1 MANIMKILLVKYVVV
16 SILIIQVKSVMGGNQ
31 YIDSLEKELN
41 RQQAATK
48 QKVELLNRLS
58 FAYRSMNPGKTEA
71 LGHQALE
78 LSRELEYPQGK
89 GNAYQFIGISH
100 WFRGHYD
107 KAHKYLNKSI
117 QVHKQ
122 IDDLKGL
129 GQNYLNQGNIYNS
142 EGNHKMALK
151 HYFNALEN
159 GNKLGDKRIKGK
171 ALNNIGAI
179 YYDRGKYDKALKY
192 YKQSLSM
199 RKQINDRHGMSSC
212 FNNIGNVYDAK
223 NKTSQARKFFQ
234 KSLDL
239 KRKLNDKNG
248 IAHTLNNLG
257 TLERDI
263 GNLDSALQY
272 FEQSLEIKRE
282 MNDVE
287 GIVETRNNIGELLMK
302 KGKANQAKV
311 QFQKA
316 CQIAD
321 TIGAKRL
328 KLQSYANLVSADSSL
343 GNFKQA
349 LAHQNQYMN
358 LKGSLFNAKKSKQIA
373 AVEAKYQTAKKEA
386 QLEKNERQI
395 YLLSGGLVLILLL
408 ATVVIGYY
416 RHRQQSDKLRA
427 EKNEALAH
435 QRRLE
440 LDRKQK
446 ETELK
451 SIIEGQ
457 EIERKRMGEELHD
470 GIGARLASLKL
481 SISNKLSNNGQSN
494 GKTVEKGQLEK
505 EIDFVCQEVRAIS
518 HNLMPPTLLQN
529 SLTYA
534 IKDFINETNYTQPY
548 LNIDYDIFSEEQINK
563 ADKDL
568 QMSIYRIVQELIN
581 NVIKHANAT
590 QAHLQLV
597 AHEDYLNLILEDN
610 GKGFDPD
617 QIKEGVGLKNIQS
630 RVDILNGDL
639 KIESTIN
646 SGSLFNLNIPFDY
659 ATASTHHS

>member
-1 MANIMKILLVKYVVV
+1 MVKFLSGFFVIMIGLT
-16 SILIIQVKSVMGGNQ
+16 SVMADTP
-31 YIDSLEKELN
+31 YIDSLKRELN
-41 RQQAATK
+41 RQQEANK
-48 QKVELLNRLS
+48 QKVKLLNRLS
-58 FAYRSMNPGKTEA
+58 FAYRSMNPEKTEQF
-71 LGHQALE
+71 GHKALE
-78 LSRELEYPQGK
+78 LSRELEYSAGK

-100 WFRGHYD
+100 WFRGDYD

-122 IDDLKGL
+122 IDDLRGL
-129 GQNYLNQGNIYNS
+129 AQNYLNQGNIYHS

-159 GNKLGDKRIKGK
+159 GNKLADKGIKGK

-179 YYDRGKYDKALKY
+179 YYDRSQYDKALKY

-199 RKQINDRHGMSSC
+199 RKQINDKHGMSSC
-212 FNNIGNVYDAK
+212 FNNIANVYDTK
-223 NKTSQARKFFQ
+223 DKHSQARKFFT

-257 TLERDI
+257 TLEREV

-272 FEQSLEIKRE
+272 FDQSLAIKQAMR
-282 MNDVE
+282 DVE
-287 GIVETRNNIGELLMK
+287 GMVKTHNNIGELLMK
-302 KGKANQAKV
+302 RGNAGQAKV
-311 QFQKA
+311 NFQKA
-316 CQIAD
+316 GHIAD

-328 KLQSYANLVSADSSL
+328 ELQSFRNLVRADSAI

-349 LAHQNQYMN
+349 LAHQNQYIN
-358 LKGSLFNAKKSKQIA
+358 LKDSLFNAKKSKQIA
-373 AVEAKYQTAKKEA
+373 EIETKYQTAKKEA
-386 QLEKNERQI
+386 QLEKSENRI

-408 ATVVIGYY
+408 ATVVIVYY

-427 EKNEALAH
+427 EKNEALAY
-435 QRRLE
+435 QRQLE

-481 SISNKLSNNGQSN
+481 NITNKLSNYAETNGNSIELGN
-494 GKTVEKGQLEK
+494 LEK
-505 EIDFVCQEVRAIS
+505 EIDGLCQEVRTIA

-529 SLTYA
+529 SLTNA
-534 IKDFINETNYTQPY
+534 IKDYIKETNYNQPY
-548 LNIDYDIFSEEQINK
+548 LTIAYDIFSEERINK

-568 QMSIYRIVQELIN
+568 QMSIYRIIQELVN

-590 QAHLQLV
+590 QVHLQLI
-597 AHEDYLNLILEDN
+597 AHEDYLNLIFEDN

-617 QIKEGVGLKNIQS
+617 QKQQGVGLKNIQS
-630 RVDILNGDL
+630 RIDILNGDM
-639 KIESTIN
+639 KIESSIN
-646 SGSLFNLNIPFDY
+646 AGSLFNLNIPFDY
-659 ATASTHHS
+659 AAVSTDQS